1 MAESLRLNWIKKI
14 LAYAESHAG
23 TAREIVA
30 SMKEAITD
38 NTSKKNGEGTGNLV
52 IDIQ

>member
-14 LAYAESHAG
+14 LAYAESQAG